1 MASHLSRST
10 TSPGNTLGALYV
22 GTTIAAI
29 LFGITNLQTL
39 LYYKRYPD
47 DLWIYR
53 YSVCRCSFRT
63 VLRFLAEDDDPGS
76 DALVCLSHS
85 CQEITTYIDRVLD
98 AFHVALSTHMLYF
111 YMVDMYGDLVGAL
124 GYPVWSFRLQLV
136 INVLIVLYVQGLY
149 AIRIWKLGHHFGKIL
164 PWLVFLAIAISL
176 DVNSSLALIALTRL
190 PVLVYD
196 IYVIVTLPSFYAR
209 GVPIYF
215 YCSTIVVA
223 DLTIALMMCYYLHKS
238 RSAMNFSTTLTPML
252 LHMMRLILVSGL
264 ATSACSLL
272 TLIAF
277 IMWPESLIFMG
288 IDFILPKL
296 YINSLLAMFNH
307 RHKHRSNK
315 SSDEPGDH
323 SISAVLQFAAH
334 NSENSTAETNIHIPL
349 QDMSTFNDTQK
360 GSLGP
365 GQA

>member
-1 MASHLSRST
+1 MASHLPRST
-10 TSPGNTLGALYV
+10 ASPGNTLGALYV

-29 LFGITNLQTL
+29 LFGITNLQML
-39 LYYKRYPD
+39 IYYKRYPD
-47 DLWIYR
+47 DLRIYR
-53 YSVCRCSFRT
+53 YSVAI
-63 VLRFLAEDDDPGS
+63 LW
-76 DALVCLSHS
+76 
-85 CQEITTYIDRVLD
+85 VLD

-149 AIRIWKLGHHFGKIL
+149 AIRIWNVLGHHFGKIL
-164 PWLVFLAIAISL
+164 PWLVLLAIAISL
-176 DVNSSLALIALTRL
+176 GAGIF
-190 PVLVYD
+190 LVYD
-196 IYVIVTLPSFYAR
+196 IYVTATLPSFFAR
-209 GVPIYF
+209 VGVPIYF
-215 YCSTIVVA
+215 YCSAVVVA
-223 DLTIALMMCYYLHKS
+223 DLTIALMMCYYLYKS
-238 RSAMNFSTTLTPML
+238 RTAMNFSTTLTPML

-315 SSDEPGDH
+315 SSEEHGGR
-323 SISAVLQFAAH
+323 SLSAVLQFVPH
-334 NSENSTAETNIHIPL
+334 NSEHSTAETNIRIPL
-349 QDMSTFNDTQK
+349 QDMCTLKDTRK
-360 GSLGP
+360 GTLGP
-365 GQA
+365 SQA

>member
-1 MASHLSRST
+1 MASHFSRST

-39 LYYKRYPD
+39 IYYKRYPD
-47 DLWIYR
+47 DLRIYR
-53 YSVCRCSFRT
+53 YSVAI
-63 VLRFLAEDDDPGS
+63 LW
-76 DALVCLSHS
+76 
-85 CQEITTYIDRVLD
+85 VLD

-164 PWLVFLAIAISL
+164 PWLVFLSIAISL
-176 DVNSSLALIALTRL
+176 GAGIF
-190 PVLVYD
+190 LVYD
-196 IYVIVTLPSFYAR
+196 IYAIVTLPSVYAH
-209 GVPIYF
+209 GVPIYL

-223 DLTIALMMCYYLHKS
+223 DLTIAPMMCYYLHKS
-238 RSAMNFSTTLTPML
+238 RSGMHFSKTLTPML
-252 LHMMRLILVSGL
+252 VHLMRLILVSGL

-307 RHKHRSNK
+307 RRKHRSNK
-315 SSDEPGDH
+315 SADEHGGH
-323 SISAVLQFAAH
+323 SISAVLQFAPH
-334 NSENSTAETNIHIPL
+334 NSEDSTVETVHKL
-349 QDMSTFNDTQK
+349 V
-360 GSLGP
+360 
-365 GQA
+365 